1 MLVHPQTE
9 RQHSSLVEQ
18 AIADLRYGTVA
29 VNLWAA
35 AVGYLMMSA
44 TWRAFPG
51 RALDDIQSGRR
62 GEASYTMLICSI
74 VRKNPSSA
82 RRSRFSLCRYGL
94 PAIAPCDRWHGG

>member
-1 MLVHPQTE
+1 M
-9 RQHSSLVEQ
+9 EQ

-51 RALDDIQSGRR
+51 RALDDTQSGRGVVHNAYLFDR
-62 GEASYTMLICSI
+62 PQKSVI
-74 VRKNPSSA
+74 R
-82 RRSRFSLCRYGL
+82 
-94 PAIAPCDRWHGG
+94 APF